1 MDSWVGS
8 RSNFRNVRRVSRPI
22 LGAALM
28 VLLVVLVVGCSS
40 SSKQSNQSGGKGDKS
55 SKGSQPVAKSGTK
68 KNGKDAG
75 VGGGTTVKTATTS
88 AGATMGQTMGGTTVG
103 QAAGRT
109 KVEAGGGGNAGKS
122 DGSKPYAAIPPPA
135 GAKPLEAKAS
145 VAEKKNMPTLE
156 AQAYGDPPGVKSSR
170 SVPLGQTLM
179 AGENDPSNGPLK
191 NNRLVAYYGTPLSS
205 QMGILGEYGKQEMMN
220 KLKQQTAA
228 YSAADPA
235 HPAVPT
241 IELIASTA
249 QRDPGPQ
256 GLYIGRTS
264 PKVIEEYAKLA
275 EQNNALLMLDVQLG
289 RDSVMNE
296 VKALAPFLKR
306 PYVHLAIDTE
316 YHVGPGQVPGQ
327 DLGHVDGS
335 EIEPAV
341 QYLDNV
347 VKQNNL
353 PAKVLLVHQFQSGI
367 VTNKQLIRPTNN
379 IQVVLNADGFGKAV
393 DKYAKYRILVR
404 DEPLQY
410 GGFKLFYTQDTPLLS
425 PEQVVKLDPAPAVI
439 EYQ

>member
-1 MDSWVGS
+1 MALRAGMV
-8 RSNFRNVRRVSRPI
+8 I
-22 LGAALM
+22 LLI
-28 VLLVVLVVGCSS
+28 VLVVGCSS
-40 SSKQSNQSGGKGDKS
+40 SSNQSDQS
-55 SKGSQPVAKSGTK
+55 SNKNNKPNKGSQSAAK
-68 KNGKDAG
+68 
-75 VGGGTTVKTATTS
+75 GGSAKGGQTIGSSTGTTMKATTAPGTTAGTT
-88 AGATMGQTMGGTTVG
+88 AGATMGSSTGMQGQTMETTGGG
-103 QAAGRT
+103 S
-109 KVEAGGGGNAGKS
+109 GGGGDVGKS
-122 DGSKPYAAIPPPA
+122 SNSGKPYAAIPPPP
-135 GAKPLEAKAS
+135 GAKPLKEKAS
-145 VAEKKNMPTLE
+145 AAEAKNMPAFE

-179 AGENDPSNGPLK
+179 AGENDTSNGPLK
-191 NNRLVAYYGTPLSS
+191 GNRLVAYYGTPLSS
-205 QMGILGEYGKQEMMN
+205 QMGVLGEYGKQEMMQ
-220 KLKQQTAA
+220 KLKAQTRA

-235 HPAVPT
+235 HPAIPT
-241 IELIASTA
+241 IEFIASTA
-249 QRDPGPQ
+249 QRDPGAD

-275 EQNNALLMLDVQLG
+275 EQNHALLMLDVQLG

-296 VKALAPFLKR
+296 VKALEPFLKR

-316 YHVGPGQVPGQ
+316 YHVGPGQVPGV

-335 EIEPAV
+335 EIEPAI
-341 QYLDNV
+341 QYLDNL

-353 PAKVLLVHQFQSGI
+353 PDKILLVHQFQSGI

-379 IQVVLNADGFGKAV
+379 VQVVLNADGFGKTV

>member
-1 MDSWVGS
+1 MDARVDPT
-8 RSNFRNVRRVSRPI
+8 SNHRRERTSGVALR
-22 LGAALM
+22 AALAI
-28 VLLVVLVVGCSS
+28 LLVILVAGCSS
-40 SSKQSNQSGGKGDKS
+40 SSNQSNQSSNKNNKPNKGGSAKGGQTMGS
-55 SKGSQPVAKSGTK
+55 ST
-68 KNGKDAG
+68 
-75 VGGGTTVKTATTS
+75 GTTMKATTAPGTTAGTT
-88 AGATMGQTMGGTTVG
+88 AGATMGSSTGMQGQTMETTGGG
-103 QAAGRT
+103 S
-109 KVEAGGGGNAGKS
+109 GGGGDVGKS
-122 DGSKPYAAIPPPA
+122 GNSGKPYAAIPPPP
-135 GAKPLEAKAS
+135 GAKPLKEKAS
-145 VAEKKNMPTLE
+145 AAEAKNMPAFE

-179 AGENDPSNGPLK
+179 AGENDLSNGPLK
-191 NNRLVAYYGTPLSS
+191 GNRLVAYYGTPLSS
-205 QMGILGEYGKQEMMN
+205 QMGVLGEYGKQEMMQ
-220 KLKQQTAA
+220 KLKAQTRA

-235 HPAVPT
+235 HPAIPT
-241 IELIASTA
+241 IEFIASTA
-249 QRDPGPQ
+249 QRDPGAD

-275 EQNNALLMLDVQLG
+275 EQNHALLMLDVQLG
-289 RDSVMNE
+289 RDSVMDE
-296 VKALAPFLKR
+296 VKALEPFLKR

-316 YHVGPGQVPGQ
+316 YHVGPGQVPGV

-335 EIEPAV
+335 EIEPAIK
-341 QYLDNV
+341 YLNNL

-353 PAKVLLVHQFQSGI
+353 PDKILLVHQFQSGI

-379 IQVVLNADGFGKAV
+379 IQVVLNADGFGKTV

>member
-1 MDSWVGS
+1 MES
-8 RSNFRNVRRVSRPI
+8 RVDPTSNHRRERTPG
-22 LGAALM
+22 LALWAG
-28 VLLVVLVVGCSS
+28 LVVLLIVLVAGCSS
-40 SSKQSNQSGGKGDKS
+40 SSNQSDQSGGKNNKPN
-55 SKGSQPVAKSGTK
+55 KGSQSAAKSGQKAKGSST
-68 KNGKDAG
+68 
-75 VGGGTTVKTATTS
+75 GTTMKATTTAS
-88 AGATMGQTMGGTTVG
+88 TGAGTGATMGASTGMQGQIMGTT
-103 QAAGRT
+103 
-109 KVEAGGGGNAGKS
+109 GGGAGKL
-122 DGSKPYAAIPPPA
+122 GSSSSGKPYAAIPPPP
-135 GAKPLEAKAS
+135 GAKPLGAKVSAAEA
-145 VAEKKNMPTLE
+145 KNMPAFE

-179 AGENDPSNGPLK
+179 VGEKDLSNGPLK
-191 NNRLVAYYGTPLSS
+191 GNRLVAYYGTPLSS
-205 QMGILGEYGKQEMMN
+205 QMGVLGEYGKQEMMQ
-220 KLKQQTAA
+220 KLKAQTRA

-235 HPAVPT
+235 HPAIPT
-241 IELIASTA
+241 IEFIASTA

-275 EQNNALLMLDVQLG
+275 EQNYALLMLDVQLG
-289 RDSVMNE
+289 RDSVMDE
-296 VKALAPFLKR
+296 VKALEPFLKR

-316 YHVGPGQVPGQ
+316 YHVGPGQVPGV

-335 EIEPAV
+335 EIEPAI
-341 QYLDNV
+341 QYLDNL

-353 PAKVLLVHQFQSGI
+353 PDKILLVHQFQSGI

-379 IQVVLNADGFGKAV
+379 IQVVLNADGFGKTV

>member
-1 MDSWVGS
+1 MPGLVL
-8 RSNFRNVRRVSRPI
+8 R
-22 LGAALM
+22 AAL
-28 VLLVVLVVGCSS
+28 VLLLVVLVVGCSS
-40 SSKQSNQSGGKGDKS
+40 SSQRSNQSGGKGDKS
-55 SKGSQPVAKSGTK
+55 NKGSQSVSKGGAKKSGK
-68 KNGKDAG
+68 AVGA
-75 VGGGTTVKTATTS
+75 GGGTTMKVATTG
-88 AGATMGQTMGGTTVG
+88 AGTTMGQTMAGTTVG
-103 QAAGRT
+103 VGQTAGRT
-109 KVEAGGGGNAGKS
+109 KAETAGGGSAGKS
-122 DGSKPYAAIPPPA
+122 NGSKPYAAISPP

-145 VAEKKNMPTLE
+145 AAEKKNMPALE

-179 AGENDPSNGPLK
+179 AGENDLSNGPLK

-205 QMGILGEYGKQEMMN
+205 QMGVLGEYGKQEMMT

-235 HPAVPT
+235 HPAIPT

-289 RDSVMNE
+289 RDSVMDE
-296 VKALAPFLKR
+296 VKALEPFLKR

-316 YHVGPGQVPGQ
+316 YHVGPGQVPGV

-341 QYLDNV
+341 QYLDNM

-367 VTNKQLIRPTNN
+367 VTNKQLINPTKSV
-379 IQVVLNADGFGKAV
+379 QVVLNADGFGKAV

>member
-1 MDSWVGS
+1 MESRVGPT
-8 RSNFRNVRRVSRPI
+8 SNHRRERTPGVALWAGLVI
-22 LGAALM
+22 LLI
-28 VLLVVLVVGCSS
+28 VLVAGCSS
-40 SSKQSNQSGGKGDKS
+40 SSNQSDQSGGKNNKPN
-55 SKGSQPVAKSGTK
+55 KGSQSAAKSGQKAKGSST
-68 KNGKDAG
+68 
-75 VGGGTTVKTATTS
+75 GTTMKATTTAS
-88 AGATMGQTMGGTTVG
+88 TGAGTGATMGASTGMQGQTMGTT
-103 QAAGRT
+103 
-109 KVEAGGGGNAGKS
+109 GGGAGKS
-122 DGSKPYAAIPPPA
+122 GSSSSGKPYAAIPPPP
-135 GAKPLEAKAS
+135 GAKPLGAKAS
-145 VAEKKNMPTLE
+145 AAEAKNMPAFE

-179 AGENDPSNGPLK
+179 AGEKDLSNGPLK
-191 NNRLVAYYGTPLSS
+191 GNRLVAYYGAPLSS
-205 QMGILGEYGKQEMMN
+205 QMGVLGEYGKQEMMQ
-220 KLKQQTAA
+220 KLKAQTRA

-235 HPAVPT
+235 HPAIPT
-241 IELIASTA
+241 IEFIASTA

-275 EQNNALLMLDVQLG
+275 EQNHALLMLDVQLG
-289 RDSVMNE
+289 RDSVMDE
-296 VKALAPFLKR
+296 VKALEPFLKR

-316 YHVGPGQVPGQ
+316 YHVGPGQVPGV

-335 EIEPAV
+335 EIEPAI
-341 QYLDNV
+341 QYLDNL

-353 PAKVLLVHQFQSGI
+353 PDKILLVHQFQSGI

-379 IQVVLNADGFGKAV
+379 IQVVLNADGFGKTV

>member
-1 MDSWVGS
+1 MDARVDPT
-8 RSNFRNVRRVSRPI
+8 SNHRRERTSGVALR
-22 LGAALM
+22 AALAI
-28 VLLVVLVVGCSS
+28 LLVILVAGCSS
-40 SSKQSNQSGGKGDKS
+40 SSNQSNQSSNKNNKPNKDGSAKGGQTMGS
-55 SKGSQPVAKSGTK
+55 ST
-68 KNGKDAG
+68 
-75 VGGGTTVKTATTS
+75 GTTMKATTAPGTTAGTT
-88 AGATMGQTMGGTTVG
+88 AGATMGSSTGMQGQTMETTGGG
-103 QAAGRT
+103 S
-109 KVEAGGGGNAGKS
+109 GGGGDVGKS
-122 DGSKPYAAIPPPA
+122 GNSGKPYAAIPPPP
-135 GAKPLEAKAS
+135 GAKPLKEKAS
-145 VAEKKNMPTLE
+145 AAEAKNMPAFE

-179 AGENDPSNGPLK
+179 AGENDLSNGPLK
-191 NNRLVAYYGTPLSS
+191 GNRLVAYYGTPLSS
-205 QMGILGEYGKQEMMN
+205 QMGVLGEYGKQEMMQ
-220 KLKQQTAA
+220 KLKAQTRA

-235 HPAVPT
+235 HPAIPT
-241 IELIASTA
+241 IEFIASTA
-249 QRDPGPQ
+249 QRDPGAD

-275 EQNNALLMLDVQLG
+275 EQNHALLMLDVQLG
-289 RDSVMNE
+289 RDSVMDE
-296 VKALAPFLKR
+296 VKALEPFLKR

-316 YHVGPGQVPGQ
+316 YHVGPGQVPGV

-335 EIEPAV
+335 EIEPAI
-341 QYLDNV
+341 QYLNNL

-353 PAKVLLVHQFQSGI
+353 PDKILLVHQFQSGI

-379 IQVVLNADGFGKAV
+379 IQVVLNADGFGKTV